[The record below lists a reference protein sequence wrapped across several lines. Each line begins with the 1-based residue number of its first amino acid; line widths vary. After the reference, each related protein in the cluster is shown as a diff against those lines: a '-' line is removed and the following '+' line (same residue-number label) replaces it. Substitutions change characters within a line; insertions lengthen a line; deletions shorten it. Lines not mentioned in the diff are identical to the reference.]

1 MNCEDYR
8 AHHDLLRDY
17 EKGRTVIPP
26 RTLSDLR
33 DHARSCAD
41 CRAEDAFAKRIA
53 DDIARLPGYALPRGF
68 SFSPPARSHRWIAP
82 FAAAAA
88 SLICLAI
95 MPPKDDP
102 PEKIVYRSAARTD
115 VRIVDDRRVR
125 LDTGSITVK
134 LAPDQILTIDT
145 PSAQLRARGAEFLVS
160 VDSSIFPPPLAVPE
174 ASLMNDTMKTALVSA
189 CVSVLVTT
197 GTVTMI
203 NSLGE
208 KDANALEIVR
218 SKPGEAPELTSM
230 NEAMIKLESTIERQ
244 RNEIQSL
251 QSRLDNQNRDVERR
265 FASLATATKQP
276 TDGATSQPVAE
287 VPIAERVKKAREK
300 LASILAGQNI
310 QNLAT
315 SGKLADFADDLK
327 DLGPE
332 GLELIRSGFE
342 SKDPN
347 ERFAAAMLAGRLND
361 PAFIAPLEKSAVED
375 DNFIVRRM
383 ASHALGHM
391 GRPETADSLVNIVKK
406 EKDDSGVR
414 INAWYGLATLKS
426 PESPALFDH
435 VFERS
440 GGDVPPDFVVAIGM
454 KFKDPNLSPS
464 FRKAYDDKR
473 ISDATRID
481 IIRRL
486 GDDSNRAYDD
496 FLRGLAA
503 DQGAGEAIRKAAS
516 EALQR

>member
-1 MNCEDYR
+1 MNCDDYR
-8 AHHDLLRDY
+8 AHHDLLRDH
-17 EKGRTVIPP
+17 ERGRTVIPG
-26 RTLSDLR
+26 RMLSDLR
-33 DHARSCAD
+33 DHARGCEA
-41 CRAEDAFAKRIA
+41 CRADDAFAKKIA
-53 DDIARLPGYALPRGF
+53 GDIARLPGYSLPRGF
-68 SFSPPARSHRWIAP
+68 SFSPPARSSRWFAP
-82 FAAAAA
+82 LVAAAA
-88 SLICLAI
+88 SLIAVAFL
-95 MPPKDDP
+95 PTT
-102 PEKIVYRSAARTD
+102 ENRTTNVRYEGAD
-115 VRIVDDRRVR
+115 RAEVRIVENRRVR
-125 LDTGSITVK
+125 LDSGTVTVK
-134 LAPDQILTIDT
+134 LAPDEILTIDT
-145 PSAQLRARGAEFLVS
+145 PSAQLRARGAEFLVR
-160 VDSSIFPPPLAVPE
+160 VDSSIFPPPMAVPE
-174 ASLMNDTMKTALVSA
+174 AGSMNDTMKTALVSA

-230 NEAMIKLESTIERQ
+230 NEAMIKLESTLERQ
-244 RNEIQSL
+244 RTEIQSL
-251 QSRLDNQNRDVERR
+251 QARLDTQHRDVDKR
-265 FASLATATKQP
+265 FAALATASKESTG
-276 TDGATSQPVAE
+276 GAASQPVAE
-287 VPIAERVKKAREK
+287 APIAERVQKAREK

-315 SGKLADFADDLK
+315 SGKLADFADVLK

-332 GLELIRSGFE
+332 GLELIRSGFD

-361 PAFIAPLEKSAVED
+361 PTFINPLEKAAVED

-414 INAWYGLATLKS
+414 INAWFGLATLKS
-426 PESPALFDH
+426 PESPALFDL

-440 GGDVPPDFVVAIGM
+440 GGDVPPDFVVSIGM

-473 ISDATRID
+473 IADATKVE

-486 GDDSNRAYDD
+486 GSDTNRAYDD
-496 FLRGLAA
+496 FLRGVAA
-503 DQGAGEAIRKAAS
+503 DQNTAESIRKAAS
-516 EALQR
+516 EALQH